1 MRGINWVRL
10 VAAAILVLVAF
21 GAAGQALGGGLKVL
35 LWTVAPITL
44 IYGLIYSV
52 RHRPAQPWPKD
63 LTPAD
68 REAVQQTVNG
78 GQAPADLLI
87 RREAVRRLR
96 LRQATPANQG
106 ITVGVFAAVAAAAAG
121 LALIASPWWWLT
133 SAALI
138 VLAVLLAVA
147 IRRRSSRLRRLE
159 LTI

>member
-10 VAAAILVLVAF
+10 VATGILVLAAF

-35 LWTVAPITL
+35 LWTVAPTSL
-44 IYGLIYSV
+44 IYGLIYGV

-68 REAVQQTVNG
+68 REAVQRTVNG
-78 GQAPADLLI
+78 GQAPADLRL
-87 RREAVRRLR
+87 RQEAARRLR
-96 LRQATPANQG
+96 LRLISPANQG
-106 ITVGVFAAVAAAAAG
+106 LTVGVFAAIGAVAAG

-133 SAALI
+133 SAAFI
-138 VLAVLLAVA
+138 VLALLLAVG